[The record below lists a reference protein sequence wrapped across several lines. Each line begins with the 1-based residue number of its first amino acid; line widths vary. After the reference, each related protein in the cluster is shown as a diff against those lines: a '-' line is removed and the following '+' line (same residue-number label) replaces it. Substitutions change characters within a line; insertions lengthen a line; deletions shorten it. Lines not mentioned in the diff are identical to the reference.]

1 MVLDV
6 NFINPY
12 KTAGFLFFDDKDD
25 AKKTD
30 NSVVKVK
37 GCLVDVH
44 VDINNLPVF
53 PSDHQILIVSQCL
66 MISWEKSI
74 IEKIIQPNSETL
86 AVVQRQFFF
95 LCGKYMSTILIDNR
109 DDCRTICSAALPFPA
124 WKNPAKIHNKD
135 DFCKPVVN
143 CRTGNRPNQTN
154 TFLFVF
160 ICRYS
165 SVLCD
170 LSDRQQGNLY
180 IISSHYQVR
189 HLVSI

>member
-1 MVLDV
+1 M
-6 NFINPY
+6 
-12 KTAGFLFFDDKDD
+12 
-25 AKKTD
+25 
-30 NSVVKVK
+30 VKVK
-37 GCLVDVH
+37 GCLIYVN
-44 VDINNLPVF
+44 VDINNLPAF
-53 PSDHQILIVSQCL
+53 PSDHQILIVLQCL
-66 MISWEKSI
+66 MISWENSI
-74 IEKIIQPNSETL
+74 IEKIIQPKSKTL

-109 DDCRTICSAALPFPA
+109 DDCRTICSAAIPFPA
-124 WKNPAKIHNKD
+124 WQNPAKIHYKD

-160 ICRYS
+160 ICRSS